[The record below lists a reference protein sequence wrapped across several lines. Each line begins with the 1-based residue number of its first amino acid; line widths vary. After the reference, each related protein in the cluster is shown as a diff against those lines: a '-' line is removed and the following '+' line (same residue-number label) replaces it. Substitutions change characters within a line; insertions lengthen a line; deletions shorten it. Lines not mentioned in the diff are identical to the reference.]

1 MSRRGDGAKRKKGGE
16 SWFQIL
22 LWFVLALLIPLS
34 RDLPS
39 LLKGVSMSLLGIA
52 AIVAIIIMFLS
63 SAIKIVREYERGVI
77 FRLGRLVGAKGPGLF
92 FIIPIVDKM
101 VKVDLRTITL
111 DVPPQEVITRDNVP
125 VHVNAVVYFRVMNPT
140 DAVVQVMDFIEATRQ
155 ISMTTLRSV
164 LGKVELDEIL
174 SEREK
179 LNQEL
184 QRIIDEHTDPW
195 GIKVITVE
203 IKDVKIP
210 QEMQRAIARQAEAER
225 ERRSKIINAEGE
237 LQAAEKLRQAAE
249 IMQRSPGALQLRY
262 LQTLSEIATENAT
275 TVVFPVPIDLLSALR
290 GMGASE
296 PRE

>member
-1 MSRRGDGAKRKKGGE
+1 MG
-16 SWFQIL
+16 
-22 LWFVLALLIPLS
+22 
-34 RDLPS
+34 
-39 LLKGVSMSLLGIA
+39 MTLGI
-52 AIVAIIIMFLS
+52 IVALVVLFLA

-92 FIIPIVDKM
+92 LIIPIVDKM

-125 VHVNAVVYFRVMNPT
+125 VNVNAVVYFRVMDPQA
-140 DAVVQVMDFIEATRQ
+140 AVVEVLDFIEATRQ

-164 LGKVELDEIL
+164 LGRAELDEIL
-174 SEREK
+174 AEREK
-179 LNQEL
+179 LNQQL
-184 QRIIDEHTDPW
+184 QEIIDEHTDPW

-210 QEMQRAIARQAEAER
+210 TDMQRAIARQAEAER

-237 LQAAEKLRQAAE
+237 LQAAEKLREAAE

-262 LQTLSEIATENAT
+262 LQTLAEIATENAS
-275 TVVFPVPIDLLSALR
+275 TVVFPVPIDLLAALQKR
-290 GMGASE
+290 NQD
-296 PRE
+296 